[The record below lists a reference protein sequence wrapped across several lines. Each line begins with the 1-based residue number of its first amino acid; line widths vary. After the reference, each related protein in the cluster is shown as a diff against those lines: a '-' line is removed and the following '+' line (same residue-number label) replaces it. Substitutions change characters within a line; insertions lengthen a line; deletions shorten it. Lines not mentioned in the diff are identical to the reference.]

1 MSFFWPQNIK
11 LENYGGFKKLL
22 LLGLGVNTSHDCK
35 PLKKK
40 KKKIT
45 RKFPRTQTKMHP
57 LTVLEWF
64 PVKRECGWQERA
76 CSSVWAQNTV
86 GLQSSHWVQEPHVTM
101 PTLRTT
107 QLFSSSACEEII
119 LNKNCFD
126 CCRHKSLQFLNC
138 KTPIKCWIESWQ
150 SQRALH

>member
-22 LLGLGVNTSHDCK
+22 LLVLVLTIPMIANH
-35 PLKKK
+35 KKK
-40 KKKIT
+40 VPENFQG
-45 RKFPRTQTKMHP
+45 RKPKCIHWQC
-57 LTVLEWF
+57 WGDF
-64 PVKRECGWQERA
+64 PVNRECGWQERA
-76 CSSVWAQNTV
+76 CSSFWALNTV